1 MPAATNATSVI
12 PSDRRARLLFLFC
25 LLSVLAILFHKSF
38 DPDQVLFSNDGPLG
52 AVRSQAGHMWGN
64 LLAVWQDLNWVGTQS
79 PSAPLDVSGL
89 LLALCCDSLPDF
101 GPAFFAKIYEPI
113 GVMVLGLS
121 AWLLFRQLRF
131 RPWVCALGG
140 LAAALNTMAFSVACW
155 GLAEWPLAWAM
166 NMLAV
171 AALVTPSI
179 RNWTVKAALAG
190 LAVGMGVM
198 EGFDV
203 GAIFSLFTGA
213 FAFLWVIATQRA
225 TGRTLTRGFAVV
237 AIMAVSA
244 VLIAAQTVTGLI
256 GTQVKGVVGMA
267 QDEATKKQRWD
278 EATRWSLPKAE
289 TLRLIIPG
297 LFGYRMPE
305 LYGEPAQSVNGAN
318 YWGAVGQERGVI
330 QRRHSGSGFYA
341 GVKARP
347 GMAALDHARLLPH
360 GAPIICAFAR
370 LGLLPPEHR
379 FRIAQPIGRD

>member
-52 AVRSQAGHMWGN
+52 AVRSQAGYMWGN

-101 GPAFFAKIYEPI
+101 GPAIFAKIYEPI

-171 AALVTPSI
+171 AALVAPSI

-213 FAFLWVIATQRA
+213 FAFLWVIATQGA
-225 TGRTLTRGFAVV
+225 TGRALTRGFAVV

-267 QDEATKKQRWD
+267 QDEATKQPFRVGLLRRRSGCGHCRIRCR
-278 EATRWSLPKAE
+278 TVLPKE
-289 TLRLIIPG
+289 GKCILIRRTEAIMV
-297 LFGYRMPE
+297 LARAFDRRAAVE
-305 LYGEPAQSVNGAN
+305 LGA
-318 YWGAVGQERGVI
+318 
-330 QRRHSGSGFYA
+330 
-341 GVKARP
+341 ARS
-347 GMAALDHARLLPH
+347 LLPIRLR
-360 GAPIICAFAR
+360 APV
-370 LGLLPPEHR
+370 PVNHP
-379 FRIAQPIGRD
+379 QPV